1 MGRDKNPNGEKKRK
15 GQWERET
22 KYGGQQGFGFKY
34 LEMRRKERERGRER
48 RGEEEEKNERKKK
61 DDRIPL
67 R

>member
-34 LEMRRKERERGRER
+34 LEMRRKEREKE
-48 RGEEEEKNERKKK
+48 RGEERKRRRTREKKK
-61 DDRIPL
+61 MIGSL
-67 R
+67 